1 MSNLVERLK
10 FNGFSGTENV
20 LHRTRRWTVE
30 RNEAAA
36 RIAELEAALMLW
48 EVYMD
53 NDQATLECELAMASH
68 ATSEA
73 LKDTQ

>member
-1 MSNLVERLK
+1 MTNLVERLK

-36 RIAELEAALMLW
+36 RIEELEAAL
-48 EVYMD
+48 EKAE
-53 NDQATLECELAMASH
+53 NKASKYRRRWRK
-68 ATSEA
+68 A
-73 LKDTQ
+73 